1 MPEEEHQ
8 VEEAYE
14 HQRTDPITSAQKR
27 VEHFLLDRV
36 PELTPPDLR
45 TIETEPEDTDDDA
58 IEEAAVR
65 VVNGESAPENF
76 QIAARAREI
85 LAEISRWRRIVQETQ
100 DVSDVREIDPEGG
113 DDVA

>member
-1 MPEEEHQ
+1 MTEEEHQ

-36 PELTPPDLR
+36 TELTPPDLR
-45 TIETEPEDTDDDA
+45 TIETESEEIGDDL
-58 IEEAAVR
+58 IEEAATR
-65 VVNGESAPENF
+65 VVNGELAPENF

-85 LAEISRWRRIVQETQ
+85 LAELSRWQRIVQETQ
-100 DVSDVREIDPEGG
+100 EVSDVREIDPESGEI
-113 DDVA
+113 VT

>member
-1 MPEEEHQ
+1 MPDEEHQ

-14 HQRTDPITSAQKR
+14 HQRADPITSAQKR

-65 VVNGESAPENF
+65 VVKGESAPANF

-85 LAEISRWRRIVQETQ
+85 LAEISRWRRIVEETQ
-100 DVSDVREIDPEGG
+100 DVSDVREIDPEEG